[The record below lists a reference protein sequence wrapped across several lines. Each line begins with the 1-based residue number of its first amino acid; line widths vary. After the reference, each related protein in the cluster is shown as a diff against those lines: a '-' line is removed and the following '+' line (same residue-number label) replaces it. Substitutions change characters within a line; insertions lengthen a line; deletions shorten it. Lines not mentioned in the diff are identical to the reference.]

1 MRPDTSRWREPASYA
16 YFDELSVEGLAW
28 ECLRRDT
35 SYQEHYQSLVKAGT
49 DAEPL
54 PREVEQRVGLRF
66 RRPARAVRLGAGRPV
81 VASRRP
87 GCPALRPTAGIPP
100 RLALSIPRRSVGVV
114 RRC

>member
-35 SYQEHYQSLVKAGT
+35 SYQEHYHALVKAGT

-66 RRPARAVRLGAGRPV
+66 RRPARAVRPGAGRPV
-81 VASRRP
+81 VARRRP
-87 GCPALRPTAGIPP
+87 SCPAFHSTGGIPP
-100 RLALSIPRRSVGVV
+100 RRVLSIPRRSYVV
-114 RRC
+114 ARQR